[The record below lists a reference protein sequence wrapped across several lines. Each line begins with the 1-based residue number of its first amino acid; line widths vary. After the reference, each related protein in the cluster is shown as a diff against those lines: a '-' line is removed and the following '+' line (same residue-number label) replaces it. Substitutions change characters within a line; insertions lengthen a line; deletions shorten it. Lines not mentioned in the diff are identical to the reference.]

1 MKYDIEEADF
11 NFTKMV
17 NSIKPHTFRMKEEK
31 EMGITKTHIG
41 FIAEDVGENIPEKVE
56 NILVEVDG
64 IKKLSYVKMGIITWG
79 AVREIIKENEELKN
93 KVEHLETR

>member
-1 MKYDIEEADF
+1 
-11 NFTKMV
+11 
-17 NSIKPHTFRMKEEK
+17 MKEEK

-93 KVEHLETR
+93 KVEHLETRLFEVENFIKDFVKPKAKAKSKSKN